1 MIEENG
7 RGFYDRK
14 VRRKMNKLT
23 IYIVK
28 HRPST
33 KHSAESKPCSHCTK
47 EIKRLGIKKI
57 VYVNAFGEINKKLTS
72 NYHTDY
78 ICPGY
83 KELERRNIRV
93 D

>member
-7 RGFYDRK
+7 RGFYDPK
-14 VRRKMNKLT
+14 TRRKMKKLT
-23 IYIVK
+23 IYIAK

-33 KHSAESKPCSHCTK
+33 KHSAESKPCAHCTK

-57 VYVNAFGEINKKLTS
+57 VYVNAFGEINKKLAR

>member
-1 MIEENG
+1 M
-7 RGFYDRK
+7 K
-14 VRRKMNKLT
+14 KLT
-23 IYIVK
+23 IYIAK
-28 HRPST
+28 HRIST
-33 KHSAESKPCSHCTK
+33 KHSAESKPCAHCTK

-57 VYVNAFGEINKKLTS
+57 VYVNAFGEINKKLAS

-83 KELERRNIRV
+83 KELKRRNIRV